1 MWWYTPVIP
10 GLSRQRQAD
19 LFEFQASLVYMVR
32 TLCLKHTH
40 IHTCTRT
47 CTCTRK
53 EGKEMKKLLH
63 GSLKLIRRKSLLS
76 FLKRVTEWSVGI

>member
-1 MWWYTPVIP
+1 MVVHACNP
-10 GLSRQRQAD
+10 GAQQERQAD

-40 IHTCTRT
+40 IHTCTR
-47 CTCTRK
+47 TRK